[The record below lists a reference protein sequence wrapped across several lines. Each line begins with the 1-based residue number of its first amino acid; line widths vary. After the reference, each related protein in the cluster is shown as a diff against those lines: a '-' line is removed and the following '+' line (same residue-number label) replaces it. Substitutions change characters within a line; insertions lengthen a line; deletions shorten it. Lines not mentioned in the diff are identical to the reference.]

1 MARFASGADIIMMID
16 ALVFAVLLPRTNY
29 IQTI

>member
-1 MARFASGADIIMMID
+1 VRCASGADMIDMID
-16 ALVFAVLLPRTNY
+16 ALVFAVLLLRTNY